1 MTRLSTG
8 IVGPLQSQDLD
19 ESIAG
24 GRVVRLRAH
33 GEAQR
38 AAFHR
43 LQSEIRA
50 NSQLVEQVNAFECQ
64 HGLTA
69 CPRASSCD
77 CQPMAAEACT
87 EIGADL
93 SARELDAV
101 FPLNRYFRLY
111 PVRTWCAVVLVIV
124 VLAGLAGAGD
134 LPLEAMP

>member
-1 MTRLSTG
+1 MEHTVHVEPVEIAPKVGRLDRDDIDAAVRSCC
-8 IVGPLQSQDLD
+8 GP
-19 ESIAG
+19 A
-24 GRVVRLRAH
+24 VY
-33 GEAQR
+33 
-38 AAFHR
+38 R

-77 CQPMAAEACT
+77 CPPMAAEACT

-101 FPLNRYFRLY
+101 FPLNRYFRTHPAL
-111 PVRTWCAVVLVIV
+111 TWFAVVLVIL
-124 VLAGLAGAGD
+124 VLAGWAGAGD
-134 LPLEAMP
+134 LPLEVVR